1 MGAVRRHGK
10 KWRID
15 YRDARGNRVREV
27 AGDTR
32 ADAEAVLREREREV
46 WIVKHGMPAATS
58 NAADVAGIVEGFL
71 LHKAASRSWETVR
84 CYRTAL
90 GATVGEFK
98 TPDGGTWPPQAPVP
112 ADRLDDLRQQ
122 KRTFYPGPLDVATV
136 GEITPARM
144 EQFIDANLARFA
156 VRTLNL
162 RIAVLK
168 EMLTWARKSGRIG
181 TNPIADVS
189 RVGPPAKRRRYLSE
203 AEVAA
208 VLDAS
213 PEPWRTIWMA
223 FLHTGMRK
231 GELIGLR
238 WSSVCFA
245 PLDGAPHG
253 SIRVE
258 AETSKSHRWR
268 DLPMTPALRR
278 RLLALRRAA
287 ADPGGGHVF
296 VTSTGRP
303 MVSNL
308 PRAFKRY
315 VHKALV
321 GHVERDDDGTW
332 QMVYRDEVG
341 ETVREPLPGVRGWGN
356 AKAELLRRRGH
367 LAEGVS
373 LHTLR
378 HTFATQAIM
387 NGANIKVVSDMLGH
401 ASIKTTLD
409 IYAHALPKSKTAA
422 LAALPYV
429 DGMGGDS
436 EARVPTRSQ
445 ESAASS
451 HLVA

>member
-15 YRDARGNRVREV
+15 YRDAKGNRVRETV
-27 AGDTR
+27 ASTR
-32 ADAEAVLREREREV
+32 GDAEAVLRKRESAV
-46 WIVKHGMPAATS
+46 WLVKHDMPSATS

-112 ADRLDDLRQQ
+112 ADDLRRQ
-122 KRTFYPGPLDVATV
+122 KRTFVNGPLDVATV
-136 GEITPARM
+136 DEITPARM
-144 EQFIDANLARFA
+144 EQFVDGNLARYA

-168 EMLTWARKSGRIG
+168 EMLTWARKGGRIG

-189 RVGPPAKRRRYLSE
+189 RVGPPAKRLRYLSE

-213 PEPWRTIWMA
+213 PEPWQTIWTA

-253 SIRVE
+253 SVRIE
-258 AETSKSHRWR
+258 AETSKSRTWR
-268 DLPMTPALRR
+268 DVPLTPALRR
-278 RLLALRRAA
+278 RLLALRRE
-287 ADPGGGHVF
+287 ADDPDNGHVF
-296 VTSTGRP
+296 TTSSGRP
-303 MVSNL
+303 MANNL
-308 PRAFKRY
+308 PRSFARC
-315 VHKALV
+315 VRRALV
-321 GHVERDDDGTW
+321 GQVERDGDGTW
-332 QMVYRDEVG
+332 QMVYCDASG
-341 ETVREPLPGVRGWGN
+341 ATVREPLEGVRGWGN

-378 HTFATQAIM
+378 HTFATHAIM
-387 NGANIKVVSDMLGH
+387 HGANIKVVSDMLGH
-401 ASIKTTLD
+401 TSIKTTLD

-436 EARVPTRSQ
+436 EPMVPTRSHD
-445 ESAASS
+445 SVASS